1 MCLLVSA
8 GSHRPYC
15 STAGLAGA
23 VPQHAQVRRLLQ
35 LLSVYLNF
43 FRYVVTCACTASLHV
58 NESGSM
64 SQAHVWLRLVQL
76 VGCCCDS
83 QHYPC
88 RSDDQSSRFTYNAAT
103 SLTAV
108 HYDACR
114 ARLESLAALFDVPS
128 PAAAQL
134 LLRHPALAA
143 IPPNVTITRAKQ
155 LSIALR
161 CSMARAGEL
170 IAKVCC

>member
-1 MCLLVSA
+1 MSLGVRLHSTLDRIDGQGMRGVLFKMRVRSSKPISRLIALHLL
-8 GSHRPYC
+8 
-15 STAGLAGA
+15 L
-23 VPQHAQVRRLLQ
+23 
-35 LLSVYLNF
+35 
-43 FRYVVTCACTASLHV
+43 
-58 NESGSM
+58 
-64 SQAHVWLRLVQL
+64 
-76 VGCCCDS
+76 
-83 QHYPC
+83 
-88 RSDDQSSRFTYNAAT
+88 
-103 SLTAV
+103 AV
-108 HYDACR
+108 HLRR

-170 IAKVCC
+170 IAKVGHCLRLCLCSVFCRSVRGSREDGGGGATVAALSTGRTRHQGVCAGEEDFQ